1 MVTPSVT
8 APGDTNPS
16 DATETLFARCY
27 LFIFQTIIIV
37 RMLIFLDYT
46 VSFS

>member
-8 APGDTNPS
+8 APGETNPS

-27 LFIFQTIIIV
+27 LFIIIV
-37 RMLIFLDYT
+37 RMLVFLDYT